1 MVASSAG
8 FGLPAA
14 SADDVSTAQRRANAA
29 ANELSQAYT
38 ELADLDAEVARIE
51 TEHAAAEA
59 ELAGLRVIV
68 NETAVRSYVHA
79 GGADVPFLLGG
90 DLNVEVRANALAQF
104 VTMGSMDDIDRYRS
118 MTADLETGAAL
129 LAQRKDA
136 QTAAVERLRATK
148 AAALKEL
155 ARLQELKRKREQAEA
170 ARRARVAA
178 AASRRGSTS
187 SSSRSVVI
195 SSSGGWVCPVA
206 GGTAFGNDYGD
217 SRGGGRRR
225 HQGNDML
232 AGRGTPVVAPV
243 AGYVTFRSVS
253 TGGRSF
259 FLSGVDG
266 NEYFGTHLAGYAGG
280 ARNVSAGEVIAY
292 VGDDGNARGTP
303 HLHFEI
309 HPGGGG
315 SINPYATLSAA
326 C

>member
-1 MVASSAG
+1 MNDAPRGALVARLTEKGAAADTQLLF
-8 FGLPAA
+8 FGL
-14 SADDVSTAQRRANAA
+14 
-29 ANELSQAYT
+29 
-38 ELADLDAEVARIE
+38 ELAELDDEVVRIE
-51 TEHAAAEA
+51 AELAAAEA
-59 ELAGLRVIV
+59 ELAGLRVVV

-104 VTMGSMDDIDRYRS
+104 VTMGSMDGIDLYRS
-118 MTADLETGAAL
+118 KTADLETGAYL
-129 LAQRKDA
+129 LAQRKGA
-136 QTAAVERLRATK
+136 QAAAVERLQDKKAT
-148 AAALKEL
+148 ALKEL

-170 ARRARVAA
+170 ARRARLAA
-178 AASRRGSTS
+178 AASRRGSSTA
-187 SSSRSVVI
+187 SSRSVVI

-206 GGTAFGNDYGD
+206 GGTAFGNDFGD
-217 SRGGGRRR
+217 ARGRGRT
-225 HQGNDML
+225 HKGNDML
-232 AGRGTPVVAPV
+232 AARGTPVVAPV

-253 TGGRSF
+253 IGGRSF
-259 FLSGVDG
+259 FLRGVDG
-266 NEYFGTHLAGYAGG
+266 NEYFGTHLQGYAGG

-315 SINPYATLSAA
+315 SINPYATLRSA

>member
-1 MVASSAG
+1 VVASSAG
-8 FGLPAA
+8 FGIPTA
-14 SADDVSTAQRRANAA
+14 SADDVATAQRRANAA

-38 ELADLDAEVARIE
+38 ELAALDEEVARIE
-51 TEHAAAEA
+51 AERIAAEA
-59 ELAGLRVIV
+59 ELAGLRVVV

-136 QTAAVERLRATK
+136 QAAAVEQLRAKK
-148 AAALKEL
+148 ATALKEL
-155 ARLQELKRKREQAEA
+155 ARLQELKRQRERAEA
-170 ARRARVAA
+170 ARRARAAA

-187 SSSRSVVI
+187 SSARSVVV
-195 SSSGGWVCPVA
+195 SSSGGWFCPVA
-206 GGTAFGNDYGD
+206 GATAFGNDYGD
-217 SRGGGRRR
+217 RRGGGRS
-225 HQGNDML
+225 HKGNDML
-232 AGRGTPVVAPV
+232 AARGTPVVAPV
-243 AGYVTFRSVS
+243 SGYVTFRSVS
-253 TGGRSF
+253 IGGRSF
-259 FLSGVDG
+259 FLRGVDG

-315 SINPYATLSAA
+315 SMNPYATLRSA

>member
-38 ELADLDAEVARIE
+38 ELAELDAEVARIE

-136 QTAAVERLRATK
+136 QAAAVERLRATK

-170 ARRARVAA
+170 ARRAARGGCRLPARQHEQLVALRRDLVLRRVGVP
-178 AASRRGSTS
+178 RRRRDGVRERLR
-187 SSSRSVVI
+187 RSD
-195 SSSGGWVCPVA
+195 VA
-206 GGTAFGNDYGD
+206 GAAVGTRATTC
-217 SRGGGRRR
+217 SR
-225 HQGNDML
+225 
-232 AGRGTPVVAPV
+232 AEAP
-243 AGYVTFRSVS
+243 RSS
-253 TGGRSF
+253 LPWR
-259 FLSGVDG
+259 
-266 NEYFGTHLAGYAGG
+266 
-280 ARNVSAGEVIAY
+280 
-292 VGDDGNARGTP
+292 
-303 HLHFEI
+303 
-309 HPGGGG
+309 
-315 SINPYATLSAA
+315 AT
-326 C
+326 

>member
-1 MVASSAG
+1 VVASSAG

-29 ANELSQAYT
+29 ANELSEAYT

-51 TEHAAAEA
+51 NEHAAAEA

-136 QTAAVERLRATK
+136 QAAAVERLRATK

-178 AASRRGSTS
+178 AASRRGSSTAGT
-187 SSSRSVVI
+187 RSPVI
-195 SSSGGWVCPVA
+195 RVPGNWACPVA
-206 GGTAFGNDYGD
+206 GAYAFANDYGD
-217 SRGGGRRR
+217 RRSGGRS
-225 HQGNDML
+225 HKGNDIV
-232 AGRGTPVVAPV
+232 AARGTPIVAPV
-243 AGYVTFRSVS
+243 AGFVAFRSVS
-253 TGGRSF
+253 LGGRSF
-259 FLSGVDG
+259 FLQGVDG
-266 NEYFGTHLAGYAGG
+266 NEYFGTHLSGYAGG
-280 ARNVSAGEVIAY
+280 ARSVSAGEVIGY
-292 VGDDGNARGTP
+292 VGDDGNASGIP

-309 HPGGGG
+309 HPGGGAAV
-315 SINPYATLSAA
+315 NPYPTLSAY

>member
-59 ELAGLRVIV
+59 ELAGLRVVV

-104 VTMGSMDDIDRYRS
+104 VTMGSMDEIDRYRS

-136 QTAAVERLRATK
+136 QAAAVERLRTKK

-170 ARRARVAA
+170 ARRARAAA

-187 SSSRSVVI
+187 SSARSVVV
-195 SSSGGWVCPVA
+195 SSSGGWFCPVA
-206 GGTAFGNDYGD
+206 GATAFGNDYGD
-217 SRGGGRRR
+217 RRGGGRS
-225 HQGNDML
+225 HKGNDML
-232 AGRGTPVVAPV
+232 AARGTPVVAPV
-243 AGYVTFRSVS
+243 SGYVTFRSVS
-253 TGGRSF
+253 IGGRSF
-259 FLSGVDG
+259 FLRGVDG
-266 NEYFGTHLAGYAGG
+266 NEYFGTHLSGYAGG

-315 SINPYATLSAA
+315 AMNPYATLRSA